1 MIKSLFTAATG
12 MDAQQTRIA
21 VIANNIA
28 NMNTTGFKASR
39 AEFQDLI
46 YETRQAPGGE
56 TASGVTA
63 PSGLQIGSGVNVVS
77 TQSLF
82 TQGTMEQSA
91 NPLDISIEG
100 KGFFAVLLPSGETA
114 YTRAGALSIDS
125 TGALVNQNGFPIQ
138 PAVSLNPQA
147 SDRRIGIDGTVTA
160 TAPGATTPTT
170 EGQIQIWTFANDAG
184 LSSVGRNL
192 FKETSASGTAT
203 VGTPGATGFGSI
215 RQGFLE
221 SSNVNIAEEL
231 VRMILSQRAYEL
243 NGKVISTSDQ
253 MLNSATQFR

>member
-46 YETRQAPGGE
+46 YETRQTPGGE
-56 TASGVTA
+56 TASGVNA
-63 PSGLQIGSGVNVVS
+63 PTGLQVGSGVNVVA
-77 TQSLF
+77 TQNLF
-82 TQGTMEQSA
+82 TQGTMEQTA
-91 NPLDISIEG
+91 NPLDVSIEG
-100 KGFFAVLLPSGETA
+100 KGFFSVQLPSGDIA
-114 YTRAGALSIDS
+114 YTRAGALSINS
-125 TGALVNQNGFPIQ
+125 SGALVNQNGFPVQ
-138 PAVSLNPQA
+138 PAVTVNPQA
-147 SDRRIGIDGTVTA
+147 SDRRIGIDGTISA
-160 TAPGATTPTT
+160 TAPGATAPTV
-170 EGQIQIWTFANDAG
+170 EGQIQVWTFANDAG
-184 LSSVGRNL
+184 LSSIGRNL
-192 FKETSASGTAT
+192 FRETSASGA
-203 VGTPGATGFGSI
+203 GTSGIAGNAGFGTI

-231 VRMILSQRAYEL
+231 IKMILSQRAYEL

-253 MLNSATQFR
+253 MLSSTTQLR